1 MSEYVPKPKPFEK
14 IEKVE
19 LDLSNYA
26 TKTDLKNAA
35 TVETSK
41 FAKTFDLA
49 SLKSEINKL
58 VIGKL
63 ESTPVDL
70 SKLSHIVKNEVI
82 KEDMHDELVKRVN
95 AIHII
100 DTSYLVKKS

>member
-1 MSEYVPKPKPFEK
+1 MSEYFPKPKPVKK

-41 FAKTFDLA
+41 FPKTFDLA

-70 SKLSHIVKNEVI
+70 SKLSHIVKNEVV